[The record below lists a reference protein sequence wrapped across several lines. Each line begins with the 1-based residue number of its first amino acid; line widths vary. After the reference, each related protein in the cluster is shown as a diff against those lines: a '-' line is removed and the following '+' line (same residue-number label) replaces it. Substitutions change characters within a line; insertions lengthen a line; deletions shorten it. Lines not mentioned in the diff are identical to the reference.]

1 MMMNL
6 EKKELALSTGQIAW
20 YEYDSDGDV
29 LEIIFQPGEATC
41 AIELTESMILRFD
54 WEKSKP
60 FSLSFIS
67 FSRLLQQS
75 KYGEVHF
82 QLLADEWPDEARDKI
97 WTMIQTA
104 PLNEFLKLSSY
115 APAHTQQIIPMAAI
129 RQPNLVAQAA

>member
-1 MMMNL
+1 MIKL
-6 EKKELALSTGQIAW
+6 EKKEIILSTGQTAW

-29 LEIIFQPGEATC
+29 LEIFFQPGEATC

-54 WEKSKP
+54 WEKNVP
-60 FSLSFIS
+60 LSLSFIS

-82 QLLADEWPDEARDKI
+82 QLLADEWLDEARDKI
-97 WTMIQTA
+97 WAMIQTT

>member
-1 MMMNL
+1 MINL
-6 EKKELALSTGQIAW
+6 EKRELTLSTGQTAW

-54 WEKSKP
+54 WEKNEP
-60 FSLSFIS
+60 LSLSFIS
-67 FSRLLQQS
+67 FSRLLQQN

-82 QLLADEWPDEARDKI
+82 QLLMDEWPDEARDKI

-115 APAHTQQIIPMAAI
+115 APAHSQQIIPMAAI